1 MYFVYD
7 TQAFIDLFL
16 FIYILVYIMDIYSI
30 ILYTVLCIHCPHT
43 HCSLYTYLTYAS
55 LLQPH

>member
-1 MYFVYD
+1 MIQDLVYFVYD

-43 HCSLYTYLTYAS
+43 HTVVYILA
-55 LLQPH
+55 